1 MAPHATRPPSA
12 GANAPRTAPTPPP
25 RSYLAAAWSK
35 LRGRDATVATAATSS
50 ALQPPSTAAVPAR
63 GNGTPAPAP
72 TTPPP
77 RTHLVVLVHGLVG
90 SASNW
95 DVTRAALERHAPAD
109 WTILASNA
117 NARRRT
123 FDGVDACGERL
134 AAEVRDAVA
143 AAGGSTTIDRISFVG
158 HSMGGLIARHAIG
171 LLFDKTSGTV
181 AGVPPAHYV
190 SLATPHLGCAHEPA
204 SPNQVPL
211 IAWLKPPAPLAAAA
225 TDQVAKSMRRTGSH
239 FFLTDSDPPL
249 LLRMARDGAGASA
262 GDPPFL
268 SALASFATRTAYANS
283 SRDHLVGWAGASLRH
298 PHDLPALGATR
309 GRGVVR
315 DDGREAAFGGGA
327 AAASKPVS
335 PTTAAA
341 ADAAQ
346 AANPHALE
354 MLDSLSA
361 LGWRRVD
368 ACFKGTRLPIAHIL
382 IQGRSWNPE
391 GFDHVDHFVR
401 ELVAVDA
408 EYVARRQQKQA

>member
-1 MAPHATRPPSA
+1 MSRTRALHKNPLSRARVCSSFCPTHPHTPPWRPHATRPPSA

-35 LRGRDATVATAATSS
+35 LRGRDATVATAAISS

-143 AAGGSTTIDRISFVG
+143 AAGGPTTIDRISFVG

-171 LLFDKTSGTV
+171 LLFDKNQRHCCRRASCSLRV
-181 AGVPPAHYV
+181 AGHAPPGVRAR
-190 SLATPHLGCAHEPA
+190 TR
-204 SPNQVPL
+204 
-211 IAWLKPPAPLAAAA
+211 
-225 TDQVAKSMRRTGSH
+225 VAQ
-239 FFLTDSDPPL
+239 P
-249 LLRMARDGAGASA
+249 GAV
-262 GDPPFL
+262 D
-268 SALASFATRTAYANS
+268 R
-283 SRDHLVGWAGASLRH
+283 V
-298 PHDLPALGATR
+298 
-309 GRGVVR
+309 
-315 DDGREAAFGGGA
+315 
-327 AAASKPVS
+327 
-335 PTTAAA
+335 
-341 ADAAQ
+341 AQ
-346 AANPHALE
+346 AARPARGCRHRPSRQIHAPHGVPT
-354 MLDSLSA
+354 SS
-361 LGWRRVD
+361 
-368 ACFKGTRLPIAHIL
+368 
-382 IQGRSWNPE
+382 
-391 GFDHVDHFVR
+391 
-401 ELVAVDA
+401 
-408 EYVARRQQKQA
+408 